1 MRACAG
7 RMLRAPTVFEE
18 RRQYDLNVTARGLA
32 AIGATLSDAGVNP
45 LTGERLWTQT
55 PAVTRL
61 P

>member
-1 MRACAG
+1 
-7 RMLRAPTVFEE
+7 MLRAPTVFEE